1 MHTDLIRTFNQFGFL
16 HLKGVLADRIENIT
30 DAFHAVWRD
39 NGGGHH
45 GHAHDGTKRSCV
57 VPFIDYSDELSTL
70 LDHPQLHALVTEIL
84 GEDFSYLGSDGNF
97 YVGDTPWHRDGNHR
111 GLRFIKLAIY
121 LDPLDGDSGALR
133 VIPGSHHLDDVYA
146 KGLAEVIAKIP
157 GAEVPAVA
165 LATKPGDVAIFDH
178 NLYHASFNGGTTRR
192 MFTINVC
199 QRWPD
204 ERLPELQE
212 YIASHARF
220 WIDRNVGPRMQ
231 ATAGPQRM
239 RHLQQAMENDFLLT
253 ERTRQMRLEMSEP
266 SRG

>member
-1 MHTDLIRTFNQFGFL
+1 M
-16 HLKGVLADRIENIT
+16 
-30 DAFHAVWRD
+30 
-39 NGGGHH
+39 
-45 GHAHDGTKRSCV
+45 
-57 VPFIDYSDELSTL
+57 VPFIDQSDELSSL
-70 LDHPQLHALVTEIL
+70 LDHPRLHALVTEIL

-97 YVGDTPWHRDGNHR
+97 YVGDTPWHRDGQHR

-146 KGLAEVIAKIP
+146 QGLAEIIAKTP
-157 GAEVPAVA
+157 GAQVPAVA
-165 LATKPGDVAIFDH
+165 LATKPGDVAVFDH

-192 MFTINVC
+192 MFTLNLS

-212 YIASHARF
+212 LQEYIAGHARF
-220 WIDRNVGPRMQ
+220 WIERNVGPRIL
-231 ATAGPQRM
+231 ATAGLQRM

-253 ERTRQMRLEMSEP
+253 ERTHKIRLEMAEP